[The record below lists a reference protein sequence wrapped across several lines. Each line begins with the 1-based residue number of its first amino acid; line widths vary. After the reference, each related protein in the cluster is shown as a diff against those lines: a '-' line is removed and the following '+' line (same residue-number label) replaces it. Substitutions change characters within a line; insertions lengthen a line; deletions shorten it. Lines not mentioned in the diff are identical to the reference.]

1 MSIRHP
7 PSGLEKRPS
16 RPYVFQ
22 SMSESTLQAKA
33 LSETHLALIVGRL
46 RNTFALDYESARS
59 GAEDVMINL
68 LAISRAARALAEE
81 GDFARA
87 SELALAICTLADNL
101 ALVDL
106 AEAGRAYAAGGESGD
121 PAELRASTRRLQAV
135 LATFGIADVTLEQ
148 EQLEDEA

>member
-1 MSIRHP
+1 
-7 PSGLEKRPS
+7 
-16 RPYVFQ
+16 
-22 SMSESTLQAKA
+22 MSESTLQAKA

-68 LAISRAARALAEE
+68 LALSRAARAVAEA

-87 SELALAICTLADNL
+87 PELALAICTLAENL
-101 ALVDL
+101 ALADL
-106 AEAGRAYAAGGESGD
+106 AEAGRTYAAGCDSGD
-121 PAELRASTRRLQAV
+121 PAELRAATRRLQAV